1 VSSAAV
7 ISEVGSDPTADA
19 GWDRRRTLLVLA
31 VLTALACCL
40 HLWSTT
46 RVGRPTVAFDE
57 MGYLGNARWLVG
69 TGGRWEMPT
78 SPTYAIGYSVLLAPA
93 MWLFDTAAAQWRAV
107 MAVNLVLLTSMVPLG
122 YLVARRVLAAGRARS
137 LAAAAVAGSV
147 PAVVAAAPSA
157 IAENLSLPLLLVAVL
172 AAHRSLRPGP
182 WWARSGF
189 GVAAAALYAVHPR
202 FVLVMAV
209 AVVVLLVAWR
219 RQLVGAAVVVAN
231 AVGLG
236 VVVAVTWSLSRAV
249 QSDRWDHVEELS
261 GGPTEVWRLISS
273 WDGVEDLL
281 LAAVG
286 QAWYL
291 LAGSLTLVALGV
303 VAWVRVARSGDGDAA
318 PEDTAPEGSVAKDSV
333 PDDAAQADALQEETA
348 SGRGA
353 QRMAA
358 VFVLASAL
366 VVAAASVQFFA
377 RTQFRADHLVY
388 GRHND
393 TFMPLW
399 MLGATVLVLGARWRL
414 VRLGL
419 SVGAALTAG
428 SFLLL
433 ALLRDPAAHDGTYSP
448 FAVPAI
454 ARFVRDDP
462 AGTWW
467 RATLAA
473 LVGALVIAA
482 FVRLG
487 RRWLVCVVLVPWFVV
502 LGLATVEGTDGY
514 ETILYEHF
522 EVDDLVPRLG
532 VDAISIDGSAVE
544 IAFPVLSYASQ
555 LPSVDVTTY
564 DPRRGDDPGGPF
576 VLTRFDDP
584 TMRAS
589 GARIALIDNSGITR
603 FRGAPEGVA
612 VWVRPGPEQDR
623 LEREGLLLPADFP
636 AALPEAARRV
646 ELRLEEPGQVV
657 QLRPGELARVPVR
670 GRHVGVGSPW
680 PDGANLDGPS
690 RVRVA
695 ARADGP
701 GGAPTP
707 VIGSELPGWILPGDR
722 FETEVGVLAVGEDG
736 RPLPPGRY
744 EIELGVAQDDPGWF
758 APGGDGARFTLEVRN

>member
-1 VSSAAV
+1 M
-7 ISEVGSDPTADA
+7 ISEVGSDPTAPA
-19 GWDRRRTLLVLA
+19 GRDRRRTLLVLA
-31 VLTALACCL
+31 GLTAFACCL

-57 MGYLGNARWLVG
+57 MGYLGNARWLAG

-122 YLVARRVLAAGRARS
+122 YLVARRALAADRARS

-189 GVAAAALYAVHPR
+189 GVAVAALYAVHPR

-209 AVVVLLVAWR
+209 AVVVVVVAWR
-219 RQLVGAAVVVAN
+219 RRLVDAAVMVAN
-231 AVGLG
+231 AVGLC
-236 VVVAVTWSLSRAV
+236 VVVAATWWLSRAV

-261 GGPTEVWRLISS
+261 GGPTDVWRLISS
-273 WDGVEDLL
+273 WDGVEDVL

-303 VAWVRVARSGDGDAA
+303 MAWVRVARTGGADAA
-318 PEDTAPEGSVAKDSV
+318 PEETVTGN
-333 PDDAAQADALQEETA
+333 AARKLV
-348 SGRGA
+348 
-353 QRMAA
+353 A
-358 VFVLASAL
+358 VFVVASAL

-399 MLGATVLVLGARWRL
+399 LLGATVLVLGARWRL

-419 SVGAALTAG
+419 SVGAALTAV

-433 ALLRDPAAHDGTYSP
+433 TLLRDPAAHEGTYSP

-454 ARFVRDDP
+454 ARYVRDDP

-482 FVRLG
+482 LVRLG
-487 RRWLVCVVLVPWFVV
+487 RRWLACVVLVPWFVV

-522 EVDDLVPRLG
+522 EVDELLPRLG
-532 VDAISIDGSAVE
+532 VDAISVDSSAVE
-544 IAFPVLSYASQ
+544 VAFPVLSYASQ
-555 LPSVDVTTY
+555 LPSLDVTTY
-564 DPRRGDDPGGPF
+564 DPRLGDDPGGPF

-584 TMRAS
+584 VMRSS
-589 GARIALIDNSGITR
+589 GSRIALIDNSGITR
-603 FRGAPEGVA
+603 FRGAPEGVV
-612 VWVRPGPEQDR
+612 VWVRPGPELDR
-623 LEREGLLLPADFP
+623 LEQEGLLLPADFP
-636 AALPEAARRV
+636 AGLPEDARRV
-646 ELRLEEPGQVV
+646 ELRLEDPGQVV
-657 QLRPGELARVPVR
+657 QLRPGELARLPVR

-695 ARADGP
+695 ARASGP
-701 GGAPTP
+701 EGAPTP
-707 VIGSELPGWILPGDR
+707 VIGSELPGWTLPGDR

-736 RPLPPGRY
+736 DPLPPGRY
-744 EIELGVAQDDPGWF
+744 EVELGVAQDDPGWF

>member
-1 VSSAAV
+1 M

-19 GWDRRRTLLVLA
+19 GWDRRRTLVVLA
-31 VLTALACCL
+31 GLTALACCL

-57 MGYLGNARWLVG
+57 MGYLGNARWLAG

-137 LAAAAVAGSV
+137 LAAAGVAGSV

-157 IAENLSLPLLLVAVL
+157 IAENLSLPLLLVVVL
-172 AAHRSLRPGP
+172 AAHRSLRPGA

-189 GVAAAALYAVHPR
+189 GVSVAALYAVHPR
-202 FVLVMAV
+202 FVLVVAV
-209 AVVVLLVAWR
+209 AVVLLVVAWR
-219 RQLVGAAVVVAN
+219 RQLVDTAVVVAN

-236 VVVAVTWSLSRAV
+236 VVVAVTWWLSRAV

-273 WDGVEDLL
+273 WDGVEDVL

-291 LAGSLTLVALGV
+291 LVGSLTLVALGV
-303 VAWVRVARSGDGDAA
+303 AAWVRVARTGGA
-318 PEDTAPEGSVAKDSV
+318 DTAPEGAL
-333 PDDAAQADALQEETA
+333 PDDVVAGEAVADDVVPGRDAQK
-348 SGRGA
+348 
-353 QRMAA
+353 MVA
-358 VFVLASAL
+358 VFVVASAL

-399 MLGATVLVLGARWRL
+399 MLGATVLLLGARWRL

-419 SVGAALTAG
+419 SVGAALTTG

-433 ALLRDPAAHDGTYSP
+433 TLLRDPAAHEGTYSP

-522 EVDDLVPRLG
+522 EVDELVPRLG
-532 VDAISIDGSAVE
+532 VDAISIDGSAVD

-564 DPRRGDDPGGPF
+564 DPRLGDDAGGPF

-584 TMRAS
+584 AMRTS
-589 GARIALIDNSGITR
+589 GSRIAVIDNSGITR

-612 VWVRPGPEQDR
+612 LWVRPGPEMDR
-623 LEREGLLLPADFP
+623 LEQEGLLLPADFP
-636 AALPEAARRV
+636 VGLPEDARRV
-646 ELRLEEPGQVV
+646 ELRLEDPGQVV
-657 QLRPGELARVPVR
+657 RLRPGELARLPVR
-670 GRHVGVGSPW
+670 GRHIGAGSPW

-701 GGAPTP
+701 EGAMSP
-707 VIGSELPGWILPGDR
+707 VIGSELPGWTLPGDR

-736 RPLPPGRY
+736 DPLPPGRY
-744 EIELGVAQDDPGWF
+744 EVELGVAQDDPGWF